1 MRLTYVENEPNAAA
15 SRDDD
20 KLIPEWSQSGDNQ
33 IIYLG
38 LLIVLI
44 MAFSWGCSKVT
55 GGDDLTDSVAG
66 QFGFGVD
73 TDSASSD
80 FSDPFAAAVPT
91 TAVQATETTLAVGD
105 LQGAMDE
112 FTVTGTV
119 DGDRAILTG
128 YVGSAPES
136 AAAEVAATKV
146 PGINSVD
153 NRLVIIE
160 PLAEA
165 ALEAAGAREVQN
177 TSATGT
183 RVTAVGYVDNE
194 AQRVAA
200 LAAVSG
206 VDGVSGAVGDELI
219 VLDGDIQA
227 GLDAAGVGGIDV
239 SVVDGVVTLS
249 GEVPDE
255 AARSAALNA
264 AAVPGVAEVIDQLT
278 IPAAPEPTEPAEP
291 EGADTRDQLNALFE
305 ANPIQFNSGSANIK
319 AESFTILDQA
329 VELLTNTDAK
339 LEVQGYTDTTG
350 NPAYNQQLS
359 DDRAAAVRDY
369 LISEGIDSDQL
380 TARGYGPTDEFG
392 AGDTAEALAQNRR
405 VRFELA

>member
-1 MRLTYVENEPNAAA
+1 VGVGWLTYVENKPSAAA

-33 IIYLG
+33 ILLLG
-38 LLIVLI
+38 LLVVLI

-55 GGDDLTDSVAG
+55 GGDDLADSVVG
-66 QFGFGVD
+66 QFGLEVGD
-73 TDSASSD
+73 GSASPDSA
-80 FSDPFAAAVPT
+80 DPFSAAVPKT
-91 TAVQATETTLAVGD
+91 SVQATETTLAVGD

-112 FTVTGTV
+112 FSLTGTI

-128 YVGSAPES
+128 YVGSAAES

-160 PLAEA
+160 PLAQA

-177 TSATGT
+177 TSASGT

-227 GLDAAGVGGIDV
+227 GLDAAGSGGIDL
-239 SVVDGVVTLS
+239 SVVDGVVILS

-255 AARSAALNA
+255 AARTAALNA
-264 AAVPGVAEVIDQLT
+264 AAVPGVVEVIDQLT
-278 IPAAPEPTEPAEP
+278 IPAPPEPTAPD
-291 EGADTRDQLNALFE
+291 GTDTRDQLNALFE
-305 ANPIQFNSGSANIK
+305 ANPIQFNTGSADIK

-329 VELLTNTDAK
+329 VELLTNTNAE
-339 LEVQGYTDTTG
+339 LQVQGYTDTTG
-350 NPAYNQQLS
+350 NPANNQQLS
-359 DDRAAAVRDY
+359 EDRAAAVRDY
-369 LISEGIDSDQL
+369 LISKGIGSDQL

-392 AGDTAEALAQNRR
+392 AGDTAGALAQNRR